1 MHQTFKQY
9 LVEARYSVRAELKP
23 RALVGSYATYN
34 EDHLDDQHVDRQ
46 YEMPDRRGYHEQPGR
61 RGYSELSRGRFPV
74 IRLFTPH
81 WKYTALY
88 SRTARPPPLEEQK
101 TEGSNWV
108 LHDPKPI
115 IVNVINELT
124 MLGKRLSE
132 IEIIEGGDQL
142 VSYWTAKPYKGYKK
156 RYKVF
161 REDPNFETGLE
172 EPLSTH
178 LTTPPFY
185 AMTKDLKRL

>member
-23 RALVGSYATYN
+23 RALVGSHVEYN
-34 EDHLDDQHVDRQ
+34 EDT
-46 YEMPDRRGYHEQPGR
+46 RRGYE
-61 RGYSELSRGRFPV
+61 ELSRGRFPV

-124 MLGKRLSE
+124 MLG
-132 IEIIEGGDQL
+132 
-142 VSYWTAKPYKGYKK
+142 
-156 RYKVF
+156 
-161 REDPNFETGLE
+161 
-172 EPLSTH
+172 
-178 LTTPPFY
+178 
-185 AMTKDLKRL
+185 